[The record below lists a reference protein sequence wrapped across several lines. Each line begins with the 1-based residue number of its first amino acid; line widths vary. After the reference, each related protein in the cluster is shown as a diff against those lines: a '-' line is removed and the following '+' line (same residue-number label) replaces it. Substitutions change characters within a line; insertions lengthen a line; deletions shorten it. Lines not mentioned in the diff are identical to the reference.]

1 MLSLILM
8 SVRMVENPQSNR
20 QKLNRNHSIFEN
32 IFNQYKPVDQI
43 VLNGKELE
51 IESVSVNDKVIDF
64 VYSDDDET
72 LTIKCPLDCGSHVI
86 NISYVGCHNDK
97 RMGFYRTKHV
107 NLEGKF

>member
-1 MLSLILM
+1 M

-20 QKLNRNHSIFEN
+20 QKLNRNRSIFEN
-32 IFNQYKPVDQI
+32 IFNQYKPCNQI

-51 IESVSVNDKVIDF
+51 IESVSVNDKVTDF

-86 NISYVGCHNDK
+86 TISYVGCHNDK